1 MALTRLGFV
10 LLLALA
16 GCDNGSVHS
25 NADAEKAYLGLDAS
39 IDKAITL
46 GFQGYNT
53 STNGANISPQMT
65 TGMVMGTLTV
75 DGMVDQGSS
84 NNKNMTLDMGY
95 VTYSD
100 DGKVVYDTTQT
111 TRPVLTLSLKGI
123 PTGTLSGSIAGAI
136 TMSGDLKNAVT
147 LNLTFTGDLQAGA
160 NDTVERKPGTTH
172 ITGTAVSDYGTYAV
186 DVTR

>member
-1 MALTRLGFV
+1 MTLTRIGFV
-10 LLLALA
+10 LVLAMC

-25 NADAEKAYLGLDAS
+25 DADAQKAYLGIDAS

-46 GFQGYNT
+46 GFDGYNT

-65 TGMVMGTLTV
+65 TGMLQGTLTV

-84 NNKNMTLDMGY
+84 SNKNMTLNLAY
-95 VTYSD
+95 VAYSD
-100 DGKVVYDTTQT
+100 DGKVLYDSTAATA
-111 TRPVLTLSLKGI
+111 PVLTMSLKGI
-123 PTGTLSGSIAGAI
+123 PTGTLSGSIIGEL
-136 TMSGDLKNAVT
+136 TMTGDLKNVVT

-160 NDTVERKPGTTH
+160 NNTVERKPGTTH

-186 DVTR
+186 DIIR